1 MSNDLR
7 GFSDWRTR
15 PEHYHEP
22 SRNGVRKC
30 ARCGAVLRRSNPTD
44 LCAPCAGVRLPDYVP
59 EWMLHIASVGGPQG
73 LKDIAGL
80 LTPPS
85 EAVQERLERDEQIR
99 ARHRA
104 GEPIRGLAE
113 AYGLGTK
120 TIQNI
125 VCVREEVNGRI
136 GTLCK

>member
-30 ARCGAVLRRSNPTD
+30 A
-44 LCAPCAGVRLPDYVP
+44 PCAGVRLPDYVP
-59 EWMLHIASVGGPQG
+59 EWMLHIATVGGAQG